1 MWATADAETTGEI
14 YETVPEPYVSRVDEI
29 RWSPKKK
36 KKKKLRM
43 DYLETRL
50 LYRYLR
56 IDINI
61 VKSYE
66 KQAVINGHKLG
77 SK

>member
-1 MWATADAETTGEI
+1 MQKRLAKFMRRFPCRMYRE
-14 YETVPEPYVSRVDEI
+14 SMKFDEI
-29 RWSPKKK
+29 KKK
-36 KKKKLRM
+36 EKKIRI

-56 IDINI
+56 ININI
-61 VKSYE
+61 VKSYK

-77 SK
+77 WK

>member
-14 YETVPEPYVSRVDEI
+14 YETVPVPYVSRVDEI
-29 RWSPKKK
+29 RWNQKKK
-36 KKKKLRM
+36 EKKIRI

-56 IDINI
+56 ININI
-61 VKSYE
+61 VKSYK

-77 SK
+77 WK

>member
-1 MWATADAETTGEI
+1 MYRE
-14 YETVPEPYVSRVDEI
+14 SMKFDEI
-29 RWSPKKK
+29 KKK
-36 KKKKLRM
+36 EKKIRI

-56 IDINI
+56 ININI
-61 VKSYE
+61 VKSYK

-77 SK
+77 WK

>member
-29 RWSPKKK
+29 RWSQKKRK
-36 KKKKLRM
+36 KNQD
-43 DYLETRL
+43 DYLKTRL

-56 IDINI
+56 ININI
-61 VKSYE
+61 IKSYKE
-66 KQAVINGHKLG
+66 QAVINGHKLG
-77 SK
+77 WK

>member
-36 KKKKLRM
+36 KKKKNQDGLSRNTFT
-43 DYLETRL
+43 LSLST
-50 LYRYLR
+50 
-56 IDINI
+56 NW
-61 VKSYE
+61 
-66 KQAVINGHKLG
+66 H
-77 SK
+77 

>member
-36 KKKKLRM
+36 KKKKSGWTISKHVYTIVIYELT
-43 DYLETRL
+43 LISSKATR
-50 LYRYLR
+50 
-56 IDINI
+56 N
-61 VKSYE
+61 
-66 KQAVINGHKLG
+66 KL
-77 SK
+77 

>member
-1 MWATADAETTGEI
+1 MYQE
-14 YETVPEPYVSRVDEI
+14 SMKFDEVQ
-29 RWSPKKK
+29 KKI
-36 KKKKLRM
+36 RM

-56 IDINI
+56 ININI
-61 VKSYE
+61 VKSYK

-77 SK
+77 WK